1 MDAVLGNISD
11 PSTLRK
17 YARPVIAQHCP
28 AHAQFARHVRA
39 MVETSW
45 KDDTCGAFFPNG
57 GLSGDQTHAGR
68 HECGDGHCH
77 AILNLRS

>member
-11 PSTLRK
+11 PSTQRK

-45 KDDTCGAFFPNG
+45 KDDTCGAFFPM
-57 GLSGDQTHAGR
+57 AGFR
-68 HECGDGHCH
+68 GTKLTLVGTNVVT
-77 AILNLRS
+77 ATATRF

>member
-39 MVETSW
+39 MVETILEGRYLRRVFS
-45 KDDTCGAFFPNG
+45 DR